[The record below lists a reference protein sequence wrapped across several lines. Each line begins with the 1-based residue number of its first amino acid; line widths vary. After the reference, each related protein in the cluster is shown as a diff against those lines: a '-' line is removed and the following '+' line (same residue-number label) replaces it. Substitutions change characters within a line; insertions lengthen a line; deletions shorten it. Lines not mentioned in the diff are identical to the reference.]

1 MEKIMSEDIPTT
13 ADILTSSLLDTK
25 KKHDQ
30 DKTVTKEEIDFLNK
44 GTDYLTSFLVGQ
56 GIETEDRVPTKGKPL
71 SEEELKKQF
80 AHNLIKNGYLTV
92 ENGRSKITQAG
103 KDYFSSRKK
112 VAEANVKLAMLRN
125 LKHVNSSKN
134 AKKKSTKKLKNSGK

>member
-80 AHNLIKNGYLTV
+80 AHNLIKNGYVTV

-103 KDYFSSRKK
+103 KDYLVQGKK
-112 VAEANVKLAMLRN
+112 W
-125 LKHVNSSKN
+125 LKQM
-134 AKKKSTKKLKNSGK
+134 

>member
-1 MEKIMSEDIPTT
+1 MSEDTPTT

-71 SEEELKKQF
+71 SESELKKQF
-80 AHNLIKNGYLTV
+80 ANNLIKNGYVTV

-103 KDYFSSRKK
+103 KDYFSLRKK
-112 VAEANVKLAMLRN
+112 VAEGNVRLVMLKN

-134 AKKKSTKKLKNSGK
+134 TKKKSTKKLKLKNSRK

>member
-1 MEKIMSEDIPTT
+1 MSEDIPTT
-13 ADILTSSLLDTK
+13 TDILTSSLLDTK

-71 SEEELKKQF
+71 SESELKKQF
-80 AHNLIKNGYLTV
+80 ANNLIKNGYVTV

-103 KDYFSSRKK
+103 KDYFSLRKK
-112 VAEANVKLAMLRN
+112 VAEGNVRLVMLKN

-134 AKKKSTKKLKNSGK
+134 TKKKSTKKLTLKNSRK

>member
-1 MEKIMSEDIPTT
+1 MSEDTPTT
-13 ADILTSSLLDTK
+13 TDVLTSSLLDTK

-71 SEEELKKQF
+71 SESELKKQF
-80 AHNLIKNGYLTV
+80 AHNLIKNGYVTV

-134 AKKKSTKKLKNSGK
+134 AKKKSTKKTKK

>member
-1 MEKIMSEDIPTT
+1 MEKIMSEDTPTT

-71 SEEELKKQF
+71 SESELKKQF
-80 AHNLIKNGYLTV
+80 ANNLIKNGYVTV

-112 VAEANVKLAMLRN
+112 VAEANVRLAMLKN

-134 AKKKSTKKLKNSGK
+134 VRKSTKKTKTKK

>member
-1 MEKIMSEDIPTT
+1 MSEDTPTT

-44 GTDYLTSFLVGQ
+44 GTDYLTSFLIGQ
-56 GIETEDRVPTKGKPL
+56 GILLEDRVPTKGKPL
-71 SEEELKKQF
+71 SEDELKKQF
-80 AHNLIKNGYLTV
+80 ANNLIKNGYVTV

-134 AKKKSTKKLKNSGK
+134 AKKKSTKKTKK

>member
-1 MEKIMSEDIPTT
+1 MEKIMSEDTPTT

-71 SEEELKKQF
+71 TEVELKKQF
-80 AHNLIKNGYLTV
+80 ANNLIKNGYVTV

-103 KDYFSSRKK
+103 KDYFSLRTK
-112 VAEANVKLAMLRN
+112 VAEANVRLAVLRN
-125 LKHVNSSKN
+125 LNHVNSSKN
-134 AKKKSTKKLKNSGK
+134 TKKKSTKKTKTKK

>member
-1 MEKIMSEDIPTT
+1 MSEDIPTT
-13 ADILTSSLLDTK
+13 ADILSSSLLDTK

-80 AHNLIKNGYLTV
+80 AHNLIKNGYVTV

-112 VAEANVKLAMLRN
+112 VAEANVRLAVLKN

-134 AKKKSTKKLKNSGK
+134 SKKKINKKTKTKK

>member
-1 MEKIMSEDIPTT
+1 MSEDIPTT

-44 GTDYLTSFLVGQ
+44 GTDYLTSFLVGH
-56 GIETEDRVPTKGKPL
+56 GIEPEDRVPTKGKPL

-80 AHNLIKNGYLTV
+80 AHNLIKNGYVTV

-134 AKKKSTKKLKNSGK
+134 AKKKSTKKTKK

>member
-1 MEKIMSEDIPTT
+1 MSEDIPTT
-13 ADILTSSLLDTK
+13 TDILTSSLLDTK

-71 SEEELKKQF
+71 SESELKKQI
-80 AHNLIKNGYLTV
+80 ANNLIKNGYVTV

-103 KDYFSSRKK
+103 KDYFSLRKK
-112 VAEANVKLAMLRN
+112 VAEGNVRLVMLKN

-134 AKKKSTKKLKNSGK
+134 TKKKSTKKLKLKNSRK

>member
-1 MEKIMSEDIPTT
+1 MSEDIPTT
-13 ADILTSSLLDTK
+13 TDILTSSLLDTK

-71 SEEELKKQF
+71 SESELKKQF
-80 AHNLIKNGYLTV
+80 ANNLIKNGYVTV
-92 ENGRSKITQAG
+92 ENGRSKITQAR
-103 KDYFSSRKK
+103 KDYFSLRKK
-112 VAEANVKLAMLRN
+112 VAEGNVRLVMLKN

-134 AKKKSTKKLKNSGK
+134 TKKKSTKKLKLKNSRK